1 MRKHKKILIFLGVLL
16 LCSLETAK
24 VKAEEI
30 FKINEEEKS
39 IYLTFDDGPS
49 FIVTNKIL
57 DILKEKGVKAT
68 FFVVGSKIQGRED
81 ILKRI
86 DTEGHSI
93 GLHTFTHVYKKIY
106 SSHDNFINE
115 MDETQKEVNRVLGY
129 SPKAIRFPTG
139 SKPHLN
145 SVLLEKLHNKNYKIY
160 DWNACLSDGINY
172 NTPTD
177 RLVREAHNIVG
188 KGNSRIFLLLHCDQ
202 TNKNTAKALPFI
214 IDYYKDLGYQFKT
227 ITEDTSEYYFRF
239 KK

>member
-1 MRKHKKILIFLGVLL
+1 MFLTFLVVLF

-24 VKAEEI
+24 VSAKGQC
-30 FKINEEEKS
+30 KINEEEKS
-39 IYLTFDDGPS
+39 IFLTFDDGPS

-68 FFVVGSKIQGRED
+68 FFVVGNKIQGRED
-81 ILKRI
+81 ILTRI
-86 DTEGHSI
+86 DREGHSI
-93 GLHTFTHVYKKIY
+93 GLHTYTHVYKKIY
-106 SSHDNFINE
+106 SSHDSFINE

-129 SPKAIRFPTG
+129 NPKAIRFPTG

-145 SVLLEKLHNKNYKIY
+145 SSLLEKLHNKNYKIY
-160 DWNACLSDGINY
+160 DWNACLSDGLNY

-177 RLVREAHNIVG
+177 RLVREAHKIIG
-188 KGNSRIFLLLHCDQ
+188 KGNSRIFMLLHCDQ

-227 ITEDTSEYYFRF
+227 ITEDTPEYYFRF